1 MSITLFKNARP
12 WLLIRQ
18 PNRHTTENR
27 VKELC
32 HDFALLSGIAVASDH
47 LEKWSVMVT
56 IY

>member
-1 MSITLFKNARP
+1 M
-12 WLLIRQ
+12 Q
-18 PNRHTTENR
+18 PTQHTTENR

-47 LEKWSVMVT
+47 LEKWSVMVA